1 MVRVNK
7 KYLKEKLKRE
17 AWGIL
22 LAESKTA
29 TSPDEIE
36 KVLARWLTPDE
47 VTMLEK
53 RLAIKILLK
62 KGVRH
67 NEIKRILD
75 ISSHTITS
83 LKKRVK

>member
-22 LAESKTA
+22 LAGSKTA

-47 VTMLEK
+47 ITMLEK
-53 RLAIKILLK
+53 RLAIKILLQ

-67 NEIKRILD
+67 NEIKRTLD

-83 LKKRVK
+83 FKKRMR